1 MSLHFKDFLQLLHS
15 SAKLNNISDDIIKKL
30 SEPERVLDT
39 EIEIELD
46 NGEKKKFH
54 AYRVQYSSVRGPYKG
69 GIRFHHEV
77 DLDEVKSLSA
87 LMAIKCAVVNIP
99 LGGGKGGVTINPKEY
114 SDREIERVSRAWS
127 RAMHDYIGPDKDIP
141 APDVYTNP
149 QIMAYM
155 MDEYEKV
162 SGNYSPASFT
172 GKPLEI
178 GGSEGRGTATAQG
191 GVHVLEEYIKM
202 KEMNPRETRVAI
214 QGFGNAGAHAATIL
228 HGLGYKIVA
237 ISDSRG
243 GLYSEQGLD
252 PYQVHEAKNTKGS
265 VTGVYCDGSVCD
277 AAALNKSNT
286 KVIGPK
292 DVLEVDCD
300 VLIPAALGGVITE
313 ENAKNVKAKIIL
325 ELANGP
331 VTPEADK
338 ALHSMGVS
346 IIPDVLANAGGVTV
360 SYFEWVQGRSGFF
373 WSETEVQE
381 KLKPIMINAFHALQD
396 YSHRH
401 NVVYREAAFAL
412 AVDKLAKA
420 AAIRGGE

>member
-162 SGNYSPASFT
+162 SGNYSPASFR
-172 GKPLEI
+172 KAI
-178 GGSEGRGTATAQG
+178 GNWR
-191 GVHVLEEYIKM
+191 
-202 KEMNPRETRVAI
+202 
-214 QGFGNAGAHAATIL
+214 F
-228 HGLGYKIVA
+228 
-237 ISDSRG
+237 
-243 GLYSEQGLD
+243 
-252 PYQVHEAKNTKGS
+252 
-265 VTGVYCDGSVCD
+265 
-277 AAALNKSNT
+277 
-286 KVIGPK
+286 
-292 DVLEVDCD
+292 
-300 VLIPAALGGVITE
+300 
-313 ENAKNVKAKIIL
+313 
-325 ELANGP
+325 
-331 VTPEADK
+331 
-338 ALHSMGVS
+338 
-346 IIPDVLANAGGVTV
+346 
-360 SYFEWVQGRSGFF
+360 
-373 WSETEVQE
+373 
-381 KLKPIMINAFHALQD
+381 
-396 YSHRH
+396 
-401 NVVYREAAFAL
+401 
-412 AVDKLAKA
+412 
-420 AAIRGGE
+420 